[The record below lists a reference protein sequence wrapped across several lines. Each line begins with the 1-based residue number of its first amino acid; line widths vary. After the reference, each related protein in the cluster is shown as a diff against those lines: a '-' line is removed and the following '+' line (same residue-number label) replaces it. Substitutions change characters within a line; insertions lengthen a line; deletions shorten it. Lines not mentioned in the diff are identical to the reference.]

1 MAYDDEVK
9 AFEELV
15 KDFDSTYN
23 MYALSYKLE
32 KGLCDAATNEAKEA
46 LESLTTG
53 CLDFKRS
60 SYDVIR
66 MALPDGKLGGTTIA
80 NVAGWEDVK
89 TVADEI
95 KDCIDRSGKGLIR
108 VHISDL
114 SMDTIADI
122 AFYTRLVK
130 MQITEEFA
138 EKYRDAIRARKAH
151 DIGAGYRAREYRGWR
166 SDILDQAKKVSREWI
181 KNPVFTSGDMI
192 SVQDLRSGRTT
203 LKSLEKFTRTEKH
216 DTLWFTDG
224 THLYLDSG
232 RISAYGTWLHCKASG
247 EYGRLAKRLE
257 DACVGE

>member
-1 MAYDDEVK
+1 MAYEDEVK

-32 KGLCDAATNEAKEA
+32 RGLYDAATKEA
-46 LESLTTG
+46 EEAVESLTTG

-60 SYDVIR
+60 THSTIC
-66 MALPDGKLGGTTIA
+66 MALPDGKVNYVTIA
-80 NVAGWEDVK
+80 SVADWEDVEK
-89 TVADEI
+89 VADEI
-95 KDCIDRSGKGLIR
+95 KDCIERSSKGLIR
-108 VHISDL
+108 SHISGF

-130 MQITEEFA
+130 MQVTDEFA
-138 EKYRDAIRARKAH
+138 EKYRKAIQARNTH
-151 DIGAGYRAREYRGWR
+151 DTEARLRIEEYRSWR
-166 SDILDQAKKVSREWI
+166 SNILKQAKKISEEWI
-181 KNPVFTSGDMI
+181 KNPVFTSGDEI
-192 SVQDLRSGRTT
+192 SILDLRSGCTS
-203 LKSLEKFTRTEKH
+203 LKSLKKFTRTEKH

-257 DACVGE
+257 DAYVCE